1 MAVTDRQAAALRAQ
15 LAGKRDEHKHLFSQL
30 DWSAEGPAY
39 VALMD
44 AAFFKAV
51 DQRFGGG
58 RSTTDD
64 VINYVADVRARLD
77 TAADAID
84 PAAAERLIL
93 KVLGY
98 GLINDLD
105 STVAFRAKN
114 FLLAA
119 LITDEQLDDS
129 GLDEFMTQARKLA
142 DQWLT

>member
-1 MAVTDRQAAALRAQ
+1 MVVTDGQAAALRAQ
-15 LAGKRDEHKHLFSQL
+15 LAGKRAEHKQLFSQL
-30 DWSAEGPAY
+30 DWPTEGAAY

-58 RSTTDD
+58 RSTADD
-64 VINYVADVRARLD
+64 VVNYVADVRSRLD

-84 PAAAERLIL
+84 PNAAERLIL

-98 GLINDLD
+98 GSVKGLD
-105 STVAFRAKN
+105 GTVAFRAKN

-119 LITDEQLDDS
+119 LIADEQLDES

-142 DQWLT
+142 DQWLA